1 MGSWVTFSY
10 GDRMRSFFLK
20 KQWAF
25 FASFAFIFAVVSA
38 CGDSDSSSS
47 VGTDSTEIESDSS
60 EHSSDSEEMS
70 SGASSS
76 SKKKSKSS
84 SSKSKTSSS
93 SKKTDAS
100 SSSKGKSS
108 SSQKT
113 SSSSKKTSSSS
124 QKISS
129 SSSVESSS
137 SSYAPDNIE
146 DFDLVTCETEGLVSY
161 FLKDMGETVE
171 RVCHDG
177 VWVEVE
183 SSSSAAPESSND
195 GTPSTCNV
203 EHYKMD
209 SLFNPDVEYK
219 EFRDSRDGNKYKTV
233 EVKGTIPF
241 EVFAENL
248 NYGTQVKGLVTDFDD
263 SKIEKYCLEDD
274 SWYCENGF
282 GGLYSWSE
290 AMGLPKACDY
300 VEAGSTEDC
309 PNPLATGVSSAA
321 EWAKVQVQGICPD
334 GWHIMNEYEWSTLAG
349 GTYVGDLISRMFGNR
364 DDYGFS
370 AVLGGV
376 LNTTGKVEYQLAPK
390 YGFIWLP
397 QEKGASIAA
406 SIAFTRSLWDKN
418 FDVSR
423 KTDGMSVRCVKD
435 YKAN

>member
-1 MGSWVTFSY
+1 
-10 GDRMRSFFLK
+10 MRTSFLK

-25 FASFAFIFAVVSA
+25 FGSFALVFAVFAA
-38 CGDSDSSSS
+38 CSNGDSSSS
-47 VGTDSTEIESDSS
+47 VGSDDFADIESDSS
-60 EHSSDSEEMS
+60 GNSSDSEKLS

-76 SKKKSKSS
+76 SKKGSKSS
-84 SSKSKTSSS
+84 SSVSEDSKESSSSKDDSGSSGNLSSSTNNQSSSSKGSSS
-93 SKKTDAS
+93 SKKDDTGS
-100 SSSKGKSS
+100 SA
-108 SSQKT
+108 
-113 SSSSKKTSSSS
+113 
-124 QKISS
+124 
-129 SSSVESSS
+129 VEESS
-137 SSYAPDNIE
+137 SSYAPDNIK
-146 DFDLVTCETEGLVSY
+146 DFDLDSCETEGLISY
-161 FLKDMGETVE
+161 FLKDMDKTVE
-171 RVCHDG
+171 RVCHNG

-183 SSSSAAPESSND
+183 SSSSAVPASSND

-209 SLFNPDVEYK
+209 SLFNPTVEYK
-219 EFRDSRDGNKYKTV
+219 EFRDSRDGNKYKTI
-233 EVKGTIPF
+233 EVKGSLPF

-248 NYGTQVKGLVTDFDD
+248 NYGTQVKGIVTDYDD

-300 VEAGSTEDC
+300 VETGSTEDC
-309 PNPLATGVSSAA
+309 PNPLAAGASSASD
-321 EWAKVQVQGICPD
+321 WATVQIQGICPE
-334 GWHIMNEYEWSTLAG
+334 GWHILNEREWVTLAG
-349 GTYVGDLISRMFGNR
+349 GTYVGDLISRIFGNG

-397 QEKGASIAA
+397 QEKGANIAG
-406 SIAFTRSLWDKN
+406 SIAFTRSLWDTN
-418 FDVSR
+418 FDTAR